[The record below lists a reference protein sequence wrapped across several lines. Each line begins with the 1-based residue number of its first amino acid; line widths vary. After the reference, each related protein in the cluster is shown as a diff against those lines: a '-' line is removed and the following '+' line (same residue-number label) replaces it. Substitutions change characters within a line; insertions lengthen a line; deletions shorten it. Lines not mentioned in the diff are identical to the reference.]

1 MDQVNDQA
9 YDMFDEVY
17 KIKDQAEEN
26 VADNVNGAESS
37 DDV

>member
-26 VADNVNGAESS
+26 VADNVKGAKSS